1 MLKSTLSLTARHFFR
16 NLYFSS
22 ITLGSLVIGVSVVIL
37 FGLWDRYELGYNQQ
51 LPDAERVFVVMN
63 NELYEGNWETREEYY
78 TPIDDYLT
86 RSVPEVEYMTRI
98 DNTKQQ
104 LKSSH
109 GVALR
114 KVGIYADTTFFNVFG
129 TTSVEGNMDR
139 PFANNRSIA
148 ISEKVADQLFKNSSA
163 LGQYVSLDGK
173 REYQVSLVY
182 KPFPG
187 DCDLNYVHFVL
198 PFNAVPRQPDESIN
212 YYVKLHEGVAKE
224 AVEKKLDQY
233 LLKLFPEGTST
244 SLLFGLPDWHLY
256 WSFENGKPSGGGRI
270 TYLVIFNVT
279 TAFVLLMACI
289 NYVNLATARAS
300 RRAKE
305 IGVRKVNGATQRV
318 LVRQFLT
325 ESILLSMTA
334 TVLGLGIVLLMLP
347 VIRDFIGVP
356 LVWHWDDPAV
366 WIGLPVIALVVGL
379 LAGAYPS
386 LLLSSLRPA
395 LILKGNVFTAL
406 SGASL
411 RRALVSV
418 QFALSIGMFFVA
430 FMMWKQTDFLLK
442 RDVGYDKHNVIN
454 VWLPTDVIRPQEAL
468 KTELAR
474 HPSIKAVAFS
484 GASPMEINGSSEV
497 EWSGRN
503 PGEQVFFYGVTIDVD
518 VIPTLGMKVVQ
529 GRNFSAARPGDSTN
543 FIINR
548 KAAELLGMKDPVGQ
562 SISYSMFGKRKGEI
576 IGVIEDFNN
585 DDIHLPMA
593 PVVFL
598 LGNNTQLFNLFV
610 RYEEG
615 QLDAAVA
622 NLKKVFDQFYPGI
635 TFDYSF
641 LDQDFETQ
649 MLREIN
655 LGKLSAALT
664 VIAILIAVLGLLGL
678 TMFSVERR
686 TKEVGIRKVLGA
698 SVSQVMGLFFK
709 EFVKPALIAFVIAFP
724 IANYFLQRFLE
735 RFPYRVPVTAMSFL
749 SVAFGAVAVIVLVVS
764 VHTYRGAV
772 ANPVDALK
780 HE

>member
-1 MLKSTLSLTARHFFR
+1 MLRAILLLTTRHFLR

-22 ITLGSLVIGVSVVIL
+22 LTLGSLVVGISVVIL
-37 FGLWDRYELGYNQQ
+37 IALWDRYEFGFNQQ

-63 NELYEGNWETREEYY
+63 NERYEGKWETREEFY

-86 RSVPEVEYMTRI
+86 RSLPEVEYMTRI

-104 LKSSH
+104 LKSAQ
-109 GVALR
+109 GIALR
-114 KVGIYADTTFFNVFG
+114 KAGIYADTTFFNVFG
-129 TTSVEGNMDR
+129 TTSVEGNMAR

-148 ISEKVADQLFKNSSA
+148 ISEKVAAQLFKNSSA

-182 KPFPG
+182 KDFPENS
-187 DCDLNYVHFVL
+187 DLSYIRFVL
-198 PFNAVPRQPDESIN
+198 PFHAIARQPDESIN

-233 LLKLFPEGTST
+233 LLTLFPEGTSA
-244 SLLFGLPDWHLY
+244 SLLYGLPNWHLY
-256 WSFENGKPSGGGRI
+256 WRFENGKPSGGRI
-270 TYLVIFNVT
+270 TYVVIFNIT

-300 RRAKE
+300 RRARE
-305 IGVRKVNGATQRV
+305 IGVRKVNGATQPV

-325 ESILLSMTA
+325 ESLLLSMTA
-334 TVLGLGIVLLMLP
+334 TALGLGMVLLLLP

-356 LVWHWDDPAV
+356 LSWHWDDPAV
-366 WIGLPVIALVVGL
+366 WIGLPMIALIAGL
-379 LAGAYPS
+379 LAGAYPA

-395 LILKGNVFTAL
+395 LILKGYVYTAL

-468 KTELAR
+468 KTELTR
-474 HPSIKAVAFS
+474 HRSVKAVAFS

-503 PGEQVFFYGVTIDVD
+503 PGEQTFLYGVTIDVD
-518 VIPTLGMKVVQ
+518 VIPTLGMHMLQ
-529 GRNFSAARPGDSTN
+529 GRNFSANRPGDSTN

-548 KAAELLGMKDPVGQ
+548 KAAELLGMSEPIGQ
-562 SISYSMFGKRKGEI
+562 SITYSMYGKRKGEI

-598 LGNNTQLFNLFV
+598 LGKDTQLFNLFV
-610 RYEEG
+610 RYEDG
-615 QLDAAVA
+615 QLEAAVA

-664 VIAILIAVLGLLGL
+664 GIAILIAVLGLLGL
-678 TMFSVERR
+678 TLFSVERR

-709 EFVKPALIAFVIAFP
+709 EFIKPVLIAFVIAFP
-724 IANYFLQRFLE
+724 IANYILQQFLA
-735 RFPYRVPVTAMSFL
+735 RFPYRVPVTAASFI
-749 SVAFGAVAVIVLVVS
+749 SVAVGAAAVIVLVVS
-764 VHTYRGAV
+764 VHTYKGAV
-772 ANPVDALK
+772 ANPVEALK
-780 HE
+780 NE